1 MGILL
6 QDTSALS
13 CDCLLEALLQEGR
26 TKGVTVKGEDAAS
39 HGDEAGRGIW
49 ATVMAIKKKN

>member
-1 MGILL
+1 MI
-6 QDTSALS
+6 AFWRLS
-13 CDCLLEALLQEGR
+13 YKKGGR